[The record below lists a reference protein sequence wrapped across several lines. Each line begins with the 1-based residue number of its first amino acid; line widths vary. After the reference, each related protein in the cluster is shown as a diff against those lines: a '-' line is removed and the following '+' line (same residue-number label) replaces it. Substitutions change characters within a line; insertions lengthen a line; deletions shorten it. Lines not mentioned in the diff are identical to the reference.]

1 MVFYSL
7 ASENVVKHMV
17 FYSLALE
24 NAVKCMVFY
33 ILESLGV
40 SENWIWVPGHNCYE
54 IIENQWI
61 L

>member
-1 MVFYSL
+1 
-7 ASENVVKHMV
+7 MV